1 MILLGTYVQDLSI
14 ANRQPLP
21 MSRGFQSAANRWL
34 DMHYESEYGAV
45 TATSKLNKHL
55 AAKLE
60 ETVKKECDGAGSKP
74 MSALFWVW
82 RKAKVAARQHE
93 TLQEHHT
100 PAGTVYSRLAV

>member
-1 MILLGTYVQDLSI
+1 
-14 ANRQPLP
+14 
-21 MSRGFQSAANRWL
+21 
-34 DMHYESEYGAV
+34 MHYESEYGAV

-82 RKAKVAARQHE
+82 RKAKVAARQQE
-93 TLQEHHT
+93 TLQEHDT
-100 PAGTVYSRLAV
+100 PAGTVYSRQQKAV

>member
-100 PAGTVYSRLAV
+100 PAGTVYSRFAV